1 LRKPDGNLGKTIRF
15 RLGCV
20 MASGRMLKKNVSTSK
35 KLSSLKSDSSRL
47 VWTWLL
53 AHLDVAGRFSGEPDV
68 VKGSVVPRL
77 KHLSE
82 KRVEEILKELD
93 DVGLIRLYTVASEKY
108 LEFCRFEDFQNLRA
122 DREGESK
129 IPEPIDNIE
138 NKDNSGS
145 SPGAIQESSTVLRDR
160 DKDKD
165 RDKDRD
171 KDELNS
177 ELFFNKWNVF
187 AEGHRLTKITGIEKG
202 SAREVHLRTLAKKKE
217 FNFDSL
223 LEIIGKSPFLLGQID
238 SKMGSARFFVTF
250 DWIIN
255 KTNYQKIVE
264 GNYLER
270 TPTPKEDKFLKYM
283 KEQDELKKKTQGND
297 RE

>member
-1 LRKPDGNLGKTIRF
+1 
-15 RLGCV
+15 

-82 KRVEEILKELD
+82 KRVEEILKELND
-93 DVGLIRLYTVASEKY
+93 ASLIRIYRVDGEKY
-108 LEFCRFEDFQNLRA
+108 LELTRFEDFQNLRV

-129 IPEPIDNIE
+129 IPEPIDNKE
-138 NKDNSGS
+138 DRDNKSGS
-145 SPGAIQESSTVLRDR
+145 SPGVVRESSTALRDR

-165 RDKDRD
+165 KLKEDKSLREETINNATASIFD
-171 KDELNS
+171 
-177 ELFFNKWNVF
+177 KWNSF
-187 AEGHRLTKITGIEKG
+187 AEGHGLTKITGIEKG
-202 SAREVHLRTLAKKKE
+202 SAREVHLLTLAKKKE

-283 KEQDELKKKTQGND
+283 KEQDELKKKALGND